1 MRPAALTPLAL
12 ALTGCISAT
21 VTDLGT
27 LGGSLSVAHDLNDD
41 AVVVGH
47 SLNTADEVRPFIWRA
62 GTMTQITIPG
72 ASGFH
77 IAYAVNP
84 ADQVVGTMGT
94 ADVLSHAFL
103 WRAGSTTYLGSG
115 DAESGAYDINEAGDI
130 AGSWTDGGARRASVW
145 HRGVRRDLP
154 TIAGNA
160 GVGYGIGKHQQV
172 VGSSTVA
179 DAPSAPEHAVLWA
192 DGEVHDLGTLG
203 GRSSTAQAIIVG
215 RWPDADLATTFI
227 VGHSQTST
235 GAIHAFVWNRGRMR
249 DLGTLPGH
257 VASEALDISGAG
269 IIVGSSTDRSGNTRA
284 CMWIDGSVVD
294 LTALL
299 PAGSGWV
306 LQSATAINNRRQ
318 IAGHGRFRG
327 RLRAYLLTLSW

>member
-1 MRPAALTPLAL
+1 MRPAALIPLVLAL
-12 ALTGCISAT
+12 NGCISAT

-27 LGGSLSVAHDLNDD
+27 LGGSLSVGHDLNDA

-47 SLNTADEVRPFIWRA
+47 SINAASEVRPFIWRA
-62 GTMTQITIPG
+62 GTMTEITIPG

-77 IAYAVNP
+77 IAYAVNQL
-84 ADQVVGTMGT
+84 DQVVGTVGT

-115 DAESGAYDINEAGDI
+115 DTPSGAYDINEVGDI
-130 AGSWTDGGARRASVW
+130 AGSWNDGGVRRASVW
-145 HRGVRRDLP
+145 LRGVRQDLP
-154 TIAGNA
+154 VIAGNVA
-160 GVGYGIGKHQQV
+160 VGHGIGKHRQV

-179 DAPSAPEHAVLWA
+179 DGPSSPVHAVLWA
-192 DGEVHDLGTLG
+192 DGAVHDLGTLG
-203 GRSSTAQAIIVG
+203 GRNSTAEAIIVG
-215 RWPDADLATTFI
+215 RWPDRDLATTYI
-227 VGHSQTST
+227 VGDSQTST

-257 VASEALDISGAG
+257 VASEALDISGSG

-299 PAGSGWV
+299 PSDSGWV
-306 LQSATAINNRRQ
+306 LQSAAAINNRRQ

-327 RLRAYLLTLSW
+327 QQRAYLLTMSW